1 VNRPRPM
8 ARWLRPLLLG
18 WIVTVAVSA
27 CSSGTTTQA
36 QANSAASASTTVL
49 QAGSDTSGSTPAPQA
64 GSGASGSTATEPT
77 AGSSAGNSSGP
88 SSLSEYDGPEVK
100 LLGEV
105 ATPATKPGTPFK
117 VGFLQVN
124 GAVGN
129 LRAVQQAADAAVG
142 KLGGSMVA
150 LDAQLNPQTQ
160 ISQFQQLIS
169 QKVDAILVLPAV
181 DSSLEPSLKQAKD
194 AGIPVFT
201 YGLPVDKSKPADP
214 YVTTS
219 INVGFDYAAYS
230 VMKDIATKRPG
241 STFAI
246 LGSALPVPTLQ
257 YIDSQVKSWGIR
269 MGLKFLDEADAL
281 TDDTNGYGPAA
292 NTIFA
297 KHPDVTNLI
306 AFNDES
312 AVFAAT
318 QATQRGNS
326 TVQISCINGGEDIAR
341 QAITGGR
348 MYSDYF
354 MRWTDLGTALANAAY
369 TTVTRQGTLPATL
382 VLKSTVVTK
391 ANVGE
396 ARSWAK

>member
-1 VNRPRPM
+1 MFKEEAPVNQLRPM
-8 ARWLRPLLLG
+8 ARWLRPLLLF
-18 WIVTVAVSA
+18 WVVTVAASA
-27 CSSGTTTQA
+27 CSSGTTA
-36 QANSAASASTTVL
+36 QTPANSAASPSTTVS
-49 QAGSDTSGSTPAPQA
+49 QAGSNTSGPM
-64 GSGASGSTATEPT
+64 ATEST
-77 AGSSAGNSSGP
+77 VGLSTGTTSGP
-88 SSLSEYDGPEVK
+88 SSLPKYDGPESK
-100 LLGEV
+100 FLGEV
-105 ATPATKPGTPFK
+105 PTPAMKPGTRFK

-129 LRAVQQAADAAVG
+129 LRAVEQAADAAVG

-169 QKVDAILVLPAV
+169 QKVDAIIVLPAV

-214 YVTTS
+214 FVTTS

-292 NTIFA
+292 NSILTR
-297 KHPDVTNLI
+297 HPDVTNLV

-354 MRWTDLGTALANAAY
+354 MRWSDLGTSLANAAY
-369 TTVTRQGTLPATL
+369 TTVTSQGTLPAAI